1 MPIGRDRG
9 LRHGEPPAREL
20 RMSEWEGVTVDR
32 AALVLCAVM
41 YTGIWVQVTLMH
53 WAGGFKKKAMW
64 GPVLATPLFVAAAGV
79 AAISR
84 GGALGW
90 AMAAVLGVA
99 VLEGL
104 TGVVLHLRGIA
115 RQVGGF
121 SFRNVL
127 SGPPPILPM
136 AYALIGVLGFG
147 AVVWNA

>member
-1 MPIGRDRG
+1 LPV
-9 LRHGEPPAREL
+9 REWDGFPV
-20 RMSEWEGVTVDR
+20 ER
-32 AALVLCAVM
+32 AALLLCAVM
-41 YTGIWVQVTLMH
+41 YGGIWVQLTLMH

-64 GPVLATPLFVAAAGV
+64 SPVLATPLFVAAAAV

-90 AMAAVLGVA
+90 AVAIVLGVG

-104 TGVVLHLRGIA
+104 IGLVLHLRGISA
-115 RQVGGF
+115 QVGGF

-127 SGPPPILPM
+127 SGPPPILPL
-136 AYALIGVLGFG
+136 AYALIGALGLG